1 MQASHRAA
9 TEKLGRPSRSDVRIL
24 YFADKPGRDWH
35 GYAKKYAEFKLPVI
49 GPAVSEKKGG
59 DVVEEAKRMIA
70 AAYHVKPEAVRISVD
85 LVLHSRAHHRKLV
98 VGFFL

>member
-59 DVVEEAKRMIA
+59 DVVEEAKRM
-70 AAYHVKPEAVRISVD
+70 VRISVD